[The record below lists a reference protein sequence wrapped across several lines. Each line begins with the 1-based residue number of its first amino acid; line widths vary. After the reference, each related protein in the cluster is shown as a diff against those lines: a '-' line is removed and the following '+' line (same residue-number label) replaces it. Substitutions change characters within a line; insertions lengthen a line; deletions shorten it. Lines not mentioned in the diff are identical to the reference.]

1 MLPYDDDKA
10 RRDVGQIDAK
20 VLSNRKPP
28 YPIAGGLFDALMDT
42 SGEVLAIQN
51 ASALKA
57 AKLFEDL
64 EGIDLHPAAAVATAS
79 LIEAVENNQ
88 IVKDAI
94 VLLNITGGGEIRFK
108 KEHKL
113 YGLKPNMVFPI
124 SATIEDIVSKI
135 DTLAWNP

>member
-1 MLPYDDDKA
+1 
-10 RRDVGQIDAK
+10 
-20 VLSNRKPP
+20 
-28 YPIAGGLFDALMDT
+28 MDT